1 MAEERSDEL
10 KAKNYAAM
18 LDGANVIAT
27 IQDPDMEFGN
37 DMTTD
42 EKKERVARSMGYL
55 EWGVGLDDWGDE
67 DMAPINTA
75 IASAKKLIAS

>member
-18 LDGANVIAT
+18 LDSANVIAT
-27 IQDPDMEFGN
+27 VQDPDMDFGN

-42 EKKERVARSMGYL
+42 EKKKRVARSMGYL
-55 EWGVGLDDWGDE
+55 EWGVALSDWGSE
-67 DMAPINTA
+67 DMTGINTA
-75 IASAKKLIAS
+75 IADAKKFIG

>member
-18 LDGANVIAT
+18 LGSVNVIGSVIDDDT
-27 IQDPDMEFGN
+27 EFGN

-42 EKKERVARSMGYL
+42 EKKARVARSLGYI
-55 EWGVGLDDWGDE
+55 EHMVALDDWGSE
-67 DMAPINTA
+67 DMTA
-75 IASAKKLIAS
+75 INAQIKAAKTFIG